1 MRMRLLLLSTA
12 AALLIAAC
20 GSKVSLENFE
30 RIQTGMTQK
39 DVVSIDAAPTETSA
53 ISIAGVSGGMY
64 AMNFEIA
71 TAEVVV
77 GARSGAYLLFTFL
90 GGALFFFGPIIGA
103 VMMVLATVLLSEMT
117 KAWLLYLGIFF
128 LVMVMYAPG
137 GVSGLIMMNL
147 RLAAY
152 GMLRRLWT
160 SYLALA
166 GTLLVV
172 LTAVGVIVEMIYHIK
187 LNEAM
192 GPEMTFM
199 GATINTQGADAW
211 VGATFLLITG
221 VGLFE
226 LVRRQFVHQWS
237 QIQEDIEAENLR
249 RQMH

>member
-1 MRMRLLLLSTA
+1 
-12 AALLIAAC
+12 
-20 GSKVSLENFE
+20 
-30 RIQTGMTQK
+30 
-39 DVVSIDAAPTETSA
+39 
-53 ISIAGVSGGMY
+53 
-64 AMNFEIA
+64 
-71 TAEVVV
+71 
-77 GARSGAYLLFTFL
+77 
-90 GGALFFFGPIIGA
+90 
-103 VMMVLATVLLSEMT
+103 MVLATVLLSEMT